1 MPVKQAA
8 VVGAGSWGT
17 ALAKM
22 LSEKGYQITLWG
34 HRQEHVDEIIRER
47 ENRDYLSGF
56 KLNENLNATADL
68 KAAVF
73 NQPVVVMVV
82 PSHGFRDVFR
92 RLLPHLSGNSY
103 VISAVKGIENNTLM
117 TMYQVMED
125 ELSRLDSHPGL
136 HFGVLAGPSFAKEV
150 AAGVPTAVSVAAKS
164 KEEAVFIQEFFNA
177 PLFRVYACTDLIGL
191 ELGGALKNIVAIAAG
206 ISDGL
211 GYGTNTRAALITRG
225 LAEISRLGIAMGADP
240 LTFSGLGGLGD
251 LVLTCTG
258 DLSRNR
264 TVGLKLG
271 QGKNLSTILSE
282 MNMVAEGVMTTR
294 SAWNLASKMEVEMP
308 ILEQVYQVLYKDKP
322 CNEAVMD
329 LLSRSLKQEQW

>member
-22 LSEKGYQITLWG
+22 LSDKGYHITLWG
-34 HRQEHVDEIIRER
+34 HRQEHVDEIVRMR
-47 ENRDYLSGF
+47 ENRTYLPGF
-56 KLNENLNATADL
+56 KLNDNLAATADL
-68 KAAVF
+68 EEAVS
-73 NQPVVVMVV
+73 NQPLVVMVV

-92 RLLPHLSGNSY
+92 QLLPHLPENTH
-103 VISAVKGIENNTLM
+103 VISAVKGIENSTLM
-117 TMYQVMED
+117 TMTQVMKD
-125 ELSRLDSHPGL
+125 ELTRLDSPPDL
-136 HFGVLAGPSFAKEV
+136 HLGVLAGPSFAKEV
-150 AAGVPTAVSVAAKS
+150 AAGVPTAVSVAAKF
-164 KEEAVFIQEFFNA
+164 KEEAVFFQEFFNA

-225 LAEISRLGIAMGADP
+225 LAEISRLGVAMGAEP

-271 QGKNLSTILSE
+271 QGKTLSTILAE

-294 SAWNLASKMEVEMP
+294 SAWNLAGKMEVEMP

-322 CNEAVMD
+322 CNEAVRD
-329 LLSRSLKQEQW
+329 LLSRSLKHELW